1 MPSQVKFAD
10 GIVREPGEMF
20 QRFGLL
26 FLIDT
31 GMSEGV
37 ANSRGAVLRITAQD
51 ATAICPDGRRTLLWD
66 AANDQSVG
74 RAAPCGK

>member
-1 MPSQVKFAD
+1 
-10 GIVREPGEMF
+10 MF
-20 QRFGLL
+20 QVFGML

-37 ANSRGAVLRITAQD
+37 DHSRGAVLHITSKNAP
-51 ATAICPDGRRTLLWD
+51 AICPDGKRTLLWD
-66 AANDQSVG
+66 VKSEARIG

>member
-1 MPSQVKFAD
+1 M
-10 GIVREPGEMF
+10 
-20 QRFGLL
+20 L

-37 ANSRGAVLRITAQD
+37 DESRGAVLHITSKD
-51 ATAICPDGRRTLLWD
+51 ATAICPDGKRTLLWD
-66 AANDQSVG
+66 AKNQPSLG